1 MPIVTIRALPQPD
14 LDVGSVLVTVARELA
29 GLLGA
34 EPRDVWVTWDEIPA
48 GRYCE
53 GDETP
58 AVQPAG
64 SHPPLVELAAFEGR
78 PPELVARMLD
88 LVADVVGRE
97 LGLEPGNVLVHY
109 REDVAGR
116 LSWGGSVV
124 GPSG

>member
-14 LDVGSVLVTVARELA
+14 ADVGAVLRALTRELA

-48 GRYCE
+48 GRYSE
-53 GDETP
+53 GGETP

-64 SHPPLVELAAFEGR
+64 SHPPLVELAVFEGR
-78 PPELVARMLD
+78 SQELVARMLE
-88 LVADVVGRE
+88 LVADVLARE
-97 LGLEPGNVLVHY
+97 LRLEPGNVLVHY

-116 LSWGGSVV
+116 LCWGGSVV
-124 GPSG
+124 GPAG